1 LNDRLT
7 GLAPEGGAADA
18 GPVPPTLV
26 EHWTVMVAEHR
37 RMLAAGLGVQP
48 PERPE
53 SEREALELSFRTLQL
68 I

>member
-1 LNDRLT
+1 VL
-7 GLAPEGGAADA
+7 
-18 GPVPPTLV
+18 
-26 EHWTVMVAEHR
+26 VAEHR
-37 RMLAAGLGVQP
+37 RMLAMGLMVRP